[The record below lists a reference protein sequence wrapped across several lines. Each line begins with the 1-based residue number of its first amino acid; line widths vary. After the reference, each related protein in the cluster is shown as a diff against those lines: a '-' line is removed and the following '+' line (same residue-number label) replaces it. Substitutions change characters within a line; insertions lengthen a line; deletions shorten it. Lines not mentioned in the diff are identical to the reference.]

1 MWELDHKEG
10 WVPKNWCFWTVVL
23 EKTLECPLDCK
34 KIKPVLPEGNQ
45 CWIFIGRTDA
55 EAESPI
61 LGHLMQRANSLE
73 KILMLGKTEG
83 RRRRGWQRMRWLDGI
98 TDWMDISL
106 SKLQEIVKDNLVT
119 EQQQQPY
126 STRNSTQ
133 YSVMTCMGKE
143 SEKE

>member
-1 MWELDHKEG
+1 
-10 WVPKNWCFWTVVL
+10 
-23 EKTLECPLDCK
+23 
-34 KIKPVLPEGNQ
+34 
-45 CWIFIGRTDA
+45 
-55 EAESPI
+55 
-61 LGHLMQRANSLE
+61 
-73 KILMLGKTEG
+73 
-83 RRRRGWQRMRWLDGI
+83 
-98 TDWMDISL
+98 MDISL